1 MSGNRKVYTALVA
14 VTTVNEVYVHI
25 HAESLE
31 QAKLAFDDLM
41 ECGDEYLYE
50 TMLEQCV
57 RNDTNTECR
66 IEGEVI
72 RSPYTTNQPDVV
84 TDIQD
89 HVDQWIEDNK
99 EDE

>member
-1 MSGNRKVYTALVA
+1 MSNEKKIYTALVA

-41 ECGDEYLYE
+41 ECGDESISDA
-50 TMLEQCV
+50 MLEQCANV
-57 RNDTNTECR
+57 DSTTSME
-66 IEGEVI
+66 IEGEVERAGI
-72 RSPYTTNQPDVV
+72 AVDDSDVV

-89 HVDQWIEDNK
+89 HVDEWIDDNR
-99 EDE
+99 E